1 MHSQAI
7 LCVDDEKSILSGLHQ
22 QILSEYGERFDVE
35 LASSGDE
42 ALEVLEELNSA
53 GVSIPLVITDQ
64 MMPGMKG
71 HELID
76 KIQTLFPKTCCVLLT
91 GYAESEVLQE
101 LSINKVLRCINK
113 PWNSKEI
120 ISAINEACDHQ
131 ITEN

>member
-22 QILSEYGERFDVE
+22 QIMSEYGERFDIE

-42 ALEVLEELNSA
+42 ALEVLEELKDA
-53 GVSIPLVITDQ
+53 GIAIPLVITDQ

-76 KIQTLFPKTCCVLLT
+76 RIQSLFPKTSCVLLT

-101 LSINKVLRCINK
+101 LAKNKVLRCLNK
-113 PWNSKEI
+113 PWDSKEI
-120 ISAINEACDHQ
+120 ISVINEACDRQ
-131 ITEN
+131 ITDN